1 MNPFVRYLI
10 AAIAAGV
17 AMNLAVMATFG
28 PAQTLLADPELQSA
42 KFIAAFTQE
51 PLPRAATF
59 PLLFQLGFFGLGF
72 AHALAFQ
79 LLHRGLP
86 RSWFS
91 AGIVYGFAA
100 WLIAYLW
107 FEYYL
112 PWNVMREP
120 LPLVLLELACWLAV
134 MLANGLALALVYR
147 GRLRQN
153 R

>member
-10 AAIAAGV
+10 AAVAAGV
-17 AMNLAVMATFG
+17 AMNVAVMATFG
-28 PAQTLLADPELQSA
+28 PAQTILMDPDQQSA
-42 KFIAAFTQE
+42 KFIAAFMEE
-51 PLPRAATF
+51 PQPRAAEMQLLF
-59 PLLFQLGFFGLGF
+59 PLGFLGLGF

-79 LLHRGLP
+79 LLYRGLP
-86 RSWFS
+86 RGWFS

-112 PWNVMREP
+112 PWNVMLEP

-134 MLANGLALALVYR
+134 MLANGLALALVYS
-147 GRLRQN
+147 GQLRKN

>member
-1 MNPFVRYLI
+1 MNPFLRYVV

-17 AMNLAVMATFG
+17 MMNIAVLATFG
-28 PAQTLLADPELQSA
+28 PAQSLLMDPELQSA
-42 KFIAAFTQE
+42 KFAAAFTEE
-51 PLPRAATF
+51 PMPRAAEF
-59 PLLFQLGFFGLGF
+59 PLLFQLGFLGLGF

-79 LLHRGLP
+79 LLYRGLP

-112 PWNVMREP
+112 PWNVMLEP

-134 MLANGLALALVYR
+134 MLANGLALALVYS
-147 GRLRQN
+147 GRLKKN